1 MSAQQK
7 EDRLFENIYL
17 SYFPKMKRF
26 AQEYVIS
33 EQDAENIVQDMF
45 AELWEKREMFTC
57 QTIRIAYLFTII
69 KNKCL
74 NHLRAQAVRLRAHGE
89 MEELQQR
96 VLRESIR
103 SLEMCDPERLF
114 EGEVER
120 IVRDC
125 LDEMPELTRS
135 VFTEQRLR
143 GRSYREV
150 AAQYGI
156 SERRVETELGKALGK
171 LRLAL
176 RDYLPAALAAAV
188 LERLTRQF

>member
-1 MSAQQK
+1 
-7 EDRLFENIYL
+7 
-17 SYFPKMKRF
+17 
-26 AQEYVIS
+26 
-33 EQDAENIVQDMF
+33 
-45 AELWEKREMFTC
+45 
-57 QTIRIAYLFTII
+57 
-69 KNKCL
+69 
-74 NHLRAQAVRLRAHGE
+74 

-103 SLEMCDPERLF
+103 SLDICDPERLF

-143 GRSYREV
+143 RRSYREV

>member
-1 MSAQQK
+1 M
-7 EDRLFENIYL
+7 
-17 SYFPKMKRF
+17 
-26 AQEYVIS
+26 
-33 EQDAENIVQDMF
+33 
-45 AELWEKREMFTC
+45 
-57 QTIRIAYLFTII
+57 
-69 KNKCL
+69 
-74 NHLRAQAVRLRAHGE
+74 RLRAHGE
-89 MEELQQR
+89 MEEMQQR
-96 VLRESIR
+96 ELRDSIR
-103 SLEMCDPERLF
+103 TLEMCDHGRLF

-135 VFTEQRLR
+135 VFTEPRLR

-150 AAQYGI
+150 AAQHG
-156 SERRVETELGKALGK
+156 SSDGRVETELGIALGL

>member
-1 MSAQQK
+1 
-7 EDRLFENIYL
+7 
-17 SYFPKMKRF
+17 
-26 AQEYVIS
+26 
-33 EQDAENIVQDMF
+33 
-45 AELWEKREMFTC
+45 
-57 QTIRIAYLFTII
+57 
-69 KNKCL
+69 
-74 NHLRAQAVRLRAHGE
+74 
-89 MEELQQR
+89 
-96 VLRESIR
+96 
-103 SLEMCDPERLF
+103 
-114 EGEVER
+114 
-120 IVRDC
+120 
-125 LDEMPELTRS
+125 MPELTRS